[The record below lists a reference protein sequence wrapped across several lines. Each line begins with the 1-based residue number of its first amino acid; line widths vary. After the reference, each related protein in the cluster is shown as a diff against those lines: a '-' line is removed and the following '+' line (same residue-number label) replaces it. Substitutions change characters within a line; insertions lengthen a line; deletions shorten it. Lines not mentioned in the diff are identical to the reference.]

1 MRRRLLTLLASAAL
15 CTGTALIAVPSAQAA
30 FPPGFDQWPICP
42 DAAAEYCVQS
52 QTLNGV
58 EVAPSGD
65 GFKPYVDT
73 LDAGTVRF
81 GVYNVSGSSSTGD
94 VDPADTYQLV
104 VRTGNVRTRE
114 LQGNVRN
121 VSFVRWG
128 NAVDGY
134 GFTLRFRPTPVHH
147 VGYGGDSRTCSIGAC
162 GDDTWRASLDYDGF
176 VTGYVTD
183 LASSGLDAAEISQRT
198 GMISAYN
205 AQDAN
210 TYYDPD
216 SNSLVVQLANP
227 HLTGSGALATGSYET
242 FLPTAFLEGTMN
254 VPDASTLSAGTVE
267 VVRTA
272 GGASSS
278 APFTLTHVAGGVR
291 ISITGITYSS
301 PTYRLHPGP
310 SKPRKVHAS
319 KISTHRAR
327 VRFKKPAN
335 TLGRK
340 INRYQAR
347 CHKPGKAWR
356 STKGTAS
363 PLTVGRLPKGKVY
376 CQVRAHN
383 KLGWGIWSPVRH
395 T

>member
-1 MRRRLLTLLASAAL
+1 MRRSLLALLATTSLCVGGLLVSGGPANSAPPAPGDDWAP
-15 CTGTALIAVPSAQAA
+15 CGGAVT
-30 FPPGFDQWPICP
+30 
-42 DAAAEYCVQS
+42 EYCVIS
-52 QTLNGV
+52 RTRNGV
-58 EVAPSGD
+58 PVSD
-65 GFKPYVDT
+65 SDTYYPYAHT
-73 LDAGTVRF
+73 LDNGTVGF
-81 GVYNVSGSSSTGD
+81 GVWHNDGGSPDGD
-94 VDPADTYQLV
+94 VPPGDTYTLV
-104 VRTGNVRTRE
+104 VDSGPILPRE
-114 LQGNVRN
+114 LYANARN
-121 VSFVRWG
+121 VTFSRG
-128 NAVDGY
+128 GGAGAY
-134 GFTLRFRPTPVHH
+134 TFTLSFRPTPIHH
-147 VGYGGDSRTCSIGAC
+147 LPGGCVIGAC
-162 GDDTWRASLDYDGF
+162 GGSTTRASLDYDGF

-272 GGASSS
+272 GGATSS
-278 APFTLTHVAGGVR
+278 APFTLTHVAGGIR

-310 SKPRKVHAS
+310 SKPRKMHAS

-327 VRFKKPAN
+327 VRFMKPAN

-383 KLGWGIWSPVRH
+383 KLGWGIWSPVKH